1 MIHVHTMYNKISSCI
16 ALSKPSSQRKLAL
29 ITHHSMNFFARWM
42 GGGGGT
48 YRHCRS
54 TADALC
60 SSGVDPSDCVGRAS
74 DRPPPHGPDSP
85 PAAAPP
91 SGHLKM
97 AQWLILRIKAERWE
111 RVCACTQMCV
121 LLIMNFVQRIYLFTQ
136 LYSSNTCSFPLD
148 TNISPIV
155 TKG

>member
-1 MIHVHTMYNKISSCI
+1 ME
-16 ALSKPSSQRKLAL
+16 
-29 ITHHSMNFFARWM
+29 
-42 GGGGGT
+42 GGT

-97 AQWLILRIKAERWE
+97 AQWLILRIKAERE
-111 RVCACTQMCV
+111 CVCVHTNVRTAYNEFCTKN
-121 LLIMNFVQRIYLFTQ
+121 LFIYSALQFK
-136 LYSSNTCSFPLD
+136 YM
-148 TNISPIV
+148 
-155 TKG
+155 

>member
-1 MIHVHTMYNKISSCI
+1 MIHVHTRYNKISSCI

-29 ITHHSMNFFARWM
+29 ITHHSMNFFAKWM
-42 GGGGGT
+42 GWGDLPALSIHSWCFVLIRSGSFRLRRKSFRQAATSWTWFTPCCSTTEWASENGT
-48 YRHCRS
+48 
-54 TADALC
+54 
-60 SSGVDPSDCVGRAS
+60 
-74 DRPPPHGPDSP
+74 
-85 PAAAPP
+85 
-91 SGHLKM
+91 M
-97 AQWLILRIKAERWE
+97 ANIENQGWE
-111 RVCACTQMCV
+111 RMCACTQMCV